1 MTLKGLVAVTALA
14 FAGQTVQAAAR
25 APCQQYVELRNAASH
40 AWKEA
45 MTTPRPDRCAA
56 LDRASMAADATL
68 KYAEGNRGSCNISV
82 QLLNQ
87 VAGQHR
93 ETLQARDN
101 VCAGR
106 PLRAYPAD
114 IIQR

>member
-1 MTLKGLVAVTALA
+1 MTLKGLVAVTVLA
-14 FAGQTVQAAAR
+14 FAGQAVQAAAR
-25 APCQQYVELRNAASH
+25 APCQQYVELRNGASQ

-45 MTTPRPDRCAA
+45 MTTPRSDRCAA

-68 KYAEGNRGSCNISV
+68 KYAEGNRGSCDISV

-87 VAGQHR
+87 VARQHR
-93 ETLQARDN
+93 ETVQARDN